1 MCSALVATFAE
12 RTWVGTPWADPF
24 REEEPLSLKV
34 PLKRH
39 KARARIGRLKERLAL
54 RVRKLH
60 HTTNDVREADW
71 VFSARES
78 SDCRCEKIIRFV

>member
-1 MCSALVATFAE
+1 MCRALVAAFAE

-24 REEEPLSLKV
+24 REEESLTLKV

-39 KARARIGRLKERLAL
+39 EARARIGRFEERLTL

-60 HTTNDVREADW
+60 HTADDVREADW
-71 VFSARES
+71 VFGAGES
-78 SDCRCEKIIRFV
+78 GDRRGKQVIRFV